1 MRQDDD
7 GKNVKTVQWGGS
19 ACERKDVSMPFFL
32 FAGFGVFMTALVV
45 GAVGM
50 LYGMGSE
57 ELPSVIGAGVTGP
70 RAQR

>member
-1 MRQDDD
+1 
-7 GKNVKTVQWGGS
+7 
-19 ACERKDVSMPFFL
+19 MPFFL
-32 FAGFGVFMTALVV
+32 FAGFGVFMSALVV
-45 GAVGM
+45 GSVGM

>member
-1 MRQDDD
+1 
-7 GKNVKTVQWGGS
+7 
-19 ACERKDVSMPFFL
+19 MPFFL
-32 FAGFGVFMTALVV
+32 FAGFGVLMTALVV

-50 LYGMGSE
+50 LYGMGSQ